1 MTEQRGQ
8 FLIMPP
14 PRLQVVE
21 LPPGIE
27 RAFRVQAA
35 CTVKSV
41 LDDAQHL
48 SHFFVQRPGRI
59 LGKPFGRQTIRRNAD
74 AGLAVD
80 FHAQTKKGMGRARH
94 RGDAVLERHARPQA
108 GQMEVAILNVDFHG
122 NWWGFS
128 RVFIARRTA
137 PSAGSCTSV
146 TGCD

>member
-35 CTVKSV
+35 CTVTSV
-41 LDDAQHL
+41 LDDAQHV
-48 SHFFVQRPGRI
+48 SHFFVQRSRRI
-59 LGKPFGRQTIRRNAD
+59 LGEPLRRQTVRGNAD
-74 AGLAVD
+74 AGLAVA

-122 NWWGFS
+122 SLRGLS
-128 RVFIARRTA
+128 IAWSARCTA
-137 PSAGSCTSV
+137 P
-146 TGCD
+146 